1 MAQLIAALTDFLV
14 GGQDAVH
21 GADRAMVDALVEQAG
36 VDLGGRLV
44 GKARRAQKV
53 EHGLAFHHRQRAP
66 WARPGAHDAWSDQ
79 TGALT
84 VDAGARHVHGRAGAG
99 GQTRPWCQRDDRVH
113 HDTSSLSGVA
123 SGIPSSAATFFWI
136 SMIASARSNLR
147 PRRAFSRLACAS
159 SAAKGFGTAG
169 LGPRLVGVSAPRA
182 PLSRCRRQSVSVD
195 EYKPSRRRIAP
206 IPPTPAATSV
216 SARTRSFVCAVKV
229 RRRGRSD
236 ISGAVAAGA
245 GTTLGLRSLPAP
257 AAPSVLASLCCMTTM
272 VVLRPQG

>member
-1 MAQLIAALTDFLV
+1 MHCSTLL
-14 GGQDAVH
+14 
-21 GADRAMVDALVEQAG
+21 
-36 VDLGGRLV
+36 
-44 GKARRAQKV
+44 RR
-53 EHGLAFHHRQRAP
+53 
-66 WARPGAHDAWSDQ
+66 
-79 TGALT
+79 
-84 VDAGARHVHGRAGAG
+84 
-99 GQTRPWCQRDDRVH
+99 
-113 HDTSSLSGVA
+113 VA
-123 SGIPSSAATFFWI
+123 SGGSFQKSFRRTRPCRGI

-147 PRRAFSRLACAS
+147 PRCAFSRLACAS
-159 SAAKGFGTAG
+159 SAAKGLRTAD

-206 IPPTPAATSV
+206 IPPMPAAPSV

-257 AAPSVLASLCCMTTM
+257 AAPSVSASLRCTIAK
-272 VVLRPQG
+272 L